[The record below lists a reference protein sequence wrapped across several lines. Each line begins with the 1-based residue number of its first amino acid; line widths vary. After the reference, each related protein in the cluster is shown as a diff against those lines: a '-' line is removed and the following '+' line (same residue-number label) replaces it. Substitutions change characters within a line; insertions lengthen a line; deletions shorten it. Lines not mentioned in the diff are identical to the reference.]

1 VGRIVGAA
9 ERSDRIELEVRAE
22 RAALVVIRDAW
33 APGWSGRVNE
43 AAATIL
49 KVDGLHRGIAVA
61 AGSSRVV
68 LEYSPPGLAPGLW
81 ITGGAALLAA
91 WLGRPL
97 RREAA
102 LGDQPGR

>member
-1 VGRIVGAA
+1 VGAA
-9 ERSDRIELEVRAE
+9 ERSDRIELQVSAVREAI
-22 RAALVVIRDAW
+22 VVIRDAW
-33 APGWSGRVNE
+33 APGWSARVNE
-43 AAATIL
+43 APAAIL

-68 LEYSPPGLAPGLW
+68 LEYAPPGLAAGLW

-97 RREAA
+97 RRETAR
-102 LGDQPGR
+102 GDQPGR